1 MFTFNNTHIFTGYLK
16 QLMASINIPMCKIYT
31 SEFANYFEKHGQE
44 DPRIIESLN
53 TLNENRRAIKI
64 NYLKDNDLYT
74 YEWKNLKDDPHW
86 TDSAKIVFEG
96 NEAVHGL
103 TRTFTGTGN
112 IYDTKTHN
120 YLGEFLRF
128 IRDYHNIDLMSLY
141 NCFDNKIYNNVYL
154 RIPQENKKGKV
165 FPGLEVNSNDPNY
178 HIYAIPVKLF
188 ANYTIALDCPQP
200 IEVFCGFYGTRLSV
214 SERSIDLIKKTY
226 KKYSKTS
233 FSKPFLYEALDIKYW
248 TKEKDLAIP
257 EGKSIPAFLTDD
269 ITTRWDI
276 VRKEQDLKLFIKV
289 PVSCRSSIVVLEGDY
304 RNFNDCKYAPEKI
317 GPNKSVFWN
326 YKQNTFKAN
335 FQPNVVVTEDAQSN
349 SEEPEV
355 FKCIL
360 PDLND
365 RPFKPISKLQLL
377 TLNTGESHP
386 FADRLVEYLLGSAI
400 TSSDEIA
407 DNIKR
412 VQKVLNKNGYFFT
425 IEGLWEPQMQKVIYD
440 YILNT
445 GPIDELKR
453 VVIDNKEK
461 FIPIDKQRGLHPSL
475 GHRNKSSVFD
485 ILGYVDKD
493 AEKWY
498 ASWEGV
504 PLKVKNEVVPGE
516 FTSAATETIQDV
528 DIYNGLYDI
537 D

>member
-1 MFTFNNTHIFTGYLK
+1 M
-16 QLMASINIPMCKIYT
+16 
-31 SEFANYFEKHGQE
+31 
-44 DPRIIESLN
+44 
-53 TLNENRRAIKI
+53 
-64 NYLKDNDLYT
+64 
-74 YEWKNLKDDPHW
+74 
-86 TDSAKIVFEG
+86 
-96 NEAVHGL
+96 
-103 TRTFTGTGN
+103 
-112 IYDTKTHN
+112 
-120 YLGEFLRF
+120 
-128 IRDYHNIDLMSLY
+128 
-141 NCFDNKIYNNVYL
+141 
-154 RIPQENKKGKV
+154 
-165 FPGLEVNSNDPNY
+165 
-178 HIYAIPVKLF
+178 
-188 ANYTIALDCPQP
+188 
-200 IEVFCGFYGTRLSV
+200 
-214 SERSIDLIKKTY
+214 
-226 KKYSKTS
+226 
-233 FSKPFLYEALDIKYW
+233 
-248 TKEKDLAIP
+248 
-257 EGKSIPAFLTDD
+257 
-269 ITTRWDI
+269 
-276 VRKEQDLKLFIKV
+276 
-289 PVSCRSSIVVLEGDY
+289 
-304 RNFNDCKYAPEKI
+304 
-317 GPNKSVFWN
+317 
-326 YKQNTFKAN
+326 
-335 FQPNVVVTEDAQSN
+335 VTEDTQNN

-377 TLNTGESHP
+377 TLNTGESYP

-461 FIPIDKQRGLHPSL
+461 FIPVDKQRGLHPSL

-485 ILGYVDKD
+485 ILGYVDKN